1 MSPDLKDVFDDAGRT
16 PPAGRGF
23 DADEVVRRGARIR
36 TRRRVLTG
44 AATLGVAAIVVGGS
58 VALIGPG
65 LGTGT
70 AIAPGDTPSSS
81 PSTTPSVDVTP
92 SDSPSTSPSDQPTPT
107 LSSTSHSCTGDD
119 VTLTLGD
126 GGGAA
131 GTWYYPVL
139 VKAKPDRSCTI
150 AGTPVVYALHDVGL
164 GTGPAYALIGPA
176 SDMSSTDG
184 GGALVQGATV
194 ASFMVGISASQ
205 NYDAAVC
212 LPVPTSALRVTLPD
226 APIHLGPY
234 GPAIEVPLPDGVTVC
249 SGNVS
254 GLGDQLRV
262 GSVVPGPDGQ

>member
-16 PPAGRGF
+16 PPHGRGF
-23 DADEVVRRGARIR
+23 DADEVVRRGARLR

-44 AATLGVAAIVVGGS
+44 AATLGAAAIVVGGS

-65 LGTGT
+65 LGKG
-70 AIAPGDTPSSS
+70 ASIAPGDSASS
-81 PSTTPSVDVTP
+81 PSATPSADVTP

-107 LSSTSHSCTGDD
+107 LSSTSHACTGDE

-150 AGTPVVYALHDVGL
+150 AGTPDVYALHDVGL

-176 SDMSSTDG
+176 SDMSSADG

-212 LPVPTSALRVTLPD
+212 LPVPTAALRVTLPD
-226 APIHLGPY
+226 SQYGEGPN